1 MRLVDARVVD
11 VVTARGRSGDV
22 HGPPVSDFEL
32 CAAPAFVP
40 ARASKYFE
48 KNIEK

>member
-11 VVTARGRSGDV
+11 DVTARGQSGDV

-32 CAAPAFVP
+32 CAQPALAP
-40 ARASKYFE
+40 ARASKIIIFE
-48 KNIEK
+48 KKY